1 MRPAVVAPS
10 CLCKKLKGAV
20 SPIFVE
26 AVEDG
31 INDSVHALDVGKH
44 HHRSSPSSHLHEA
57 ALNGIDGMNIASANL
72 NLLPEFEA
80 LLEEH
85 SVSRLAAVRR
95 QIDPLQRRA
104 LSRC

>member
-1 MRPAVVAPS
+1 
-10 CLCKKLKGAV
+10 
-20 SPIFVE
+20 
-26 AVEDG
+26 
-31 INDSVHALDVGKH
+31 
-44 HHRSSPSSHLHEA
+44 
-57 ALNGIDGMNIASANL
+57 MNIASANL

-104 LSRC
+104 LYRC